1 MAFAHQLDSSRNAR
15 RPGIPTA
22 ILDDVPLAPSK
33 HGVQINPLTP
43 EQNQFAPEGSRA
55 WLWARGELSS
65 APQKDVAPPRHR
77 RRLRTL
83 AKAKALRILY
93 RLKGR

>member
-1 MAFAHQLDSSRNAR
+1 LQGSAWLTNELAALDRQNLVLDLQQL
-15 RPGIPTA
+15 
-22 ILDDVPLAPSK
+22 LAPSK

-55 WLWARGELSS
+55 WLWSRGELSS
-65 APQKDVAPPRHR
+65 APQKDVAPPRPR

-83 AKAKALRILY
+83 AKAKALRFLY